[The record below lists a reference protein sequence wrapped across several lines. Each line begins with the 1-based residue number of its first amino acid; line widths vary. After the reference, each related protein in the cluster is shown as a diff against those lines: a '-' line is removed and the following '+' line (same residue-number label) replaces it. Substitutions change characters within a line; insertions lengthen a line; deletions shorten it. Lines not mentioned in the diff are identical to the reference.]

1 MIFFY
6 TKKQHKIMQVS
17 GISTLL
23 SVVSEKNMMAS
34 RDFCIVVFQGTV

>member
-6 TKKQHKIMQVS
+6 TTKKHKIMQVS

-23 SVVSEKNMMAS
+23 SVVSEKNMMGKYGLLDS
-34 RDFCIVVFQGTV
+34 GV